1 MMGTDVTAVY
11 SREHGVNELG
21 QPIGQAVPD
30 WSAASFPPHTPME
43 GHFCRLEPL
52 GEEAHTGDLY
62 DAFSLDR
69 EGRNWTYLPHGP
81 FPERSAFEKFMGAIC
96 RQDDMQFYA
105 IVDRRTEKAVGIA
118 SYLRINPKAGSI
130 EVGHLVFSPLLQR
143 RPAATEA
150 MFLMMRRAFVE
161 LGYRRYE
168 WKCDVLNE
176 ASRNA
181 ALRLGFRFEG
191 VFRQALV
198 YRGRDRDTA
207 WFSILDREWSQLE
220 PAYKEWLE
228 GVRDSPGGQQK
239 ESLRQIIT
247 RHATDG

>member
-1 MMGTDVTAVY
+1 MGTDVTAAY

-30 WSAASFPPHTPME
+30 WSAASFPPHTSME
-43 GHFCRLEPL
+43 GHFCRLDPL

-62 DAFSLDR
+62 EAFALDR
-69 EGRNWTYLPHGP
+69 EGRSWTYLPHGP
-81 FPERSAFEKFMGAIC
+81 FPERAAFEKFMAAIC

-105 IVDRRTEKAVGIA
+105 IVDRRTDKAVGIA

-150 MFLMMRRAFVE
+150 MYLMMRRALAE

-228 GVRDSPGGQQK
+228 GVRNSLDGQQK
-239 ESLRQIIT
+239 ESLSQTIKRQ
-247 RHATDG
+247 RKDA

>member
-1 MMGTDVTAVY
+1 MGTDVTAAY
-11 SREHGVNELG
+11 SREHGLNGLG

-30 WSAASFPPHTPME
+30 WSTASFPPHTSME
-43 GHFCRLEPL
+43 GHFCRLDPL
-52 GEEAHTGDLY
+52 DEEAHTGDLH
-62 DAFSLDR
+62 DAFALDR
-69 EGRNWTYLPHGP
+69 EGRSWTYLPHGP
-81 FPERSAFEKFMGAIC
+81 FPERPAFETFMAAIC

-130 EVGHLVFSPLLQR
+130 EVGHLVYSPLLQR

-150 MFLMMRRAFVE
+150 MYLMMRRAFAE

-191 VFRQALV
+191 VFRQANV
-198 YRGRDRDTA
+198 YKGRDRDTA

-228 GVRDSPGGQQK
+228 GVRNSLDGHQK
-239 ESLRQIIT
+239 ESLGQIIK
-247 RHATDG
+247 RQGKEA